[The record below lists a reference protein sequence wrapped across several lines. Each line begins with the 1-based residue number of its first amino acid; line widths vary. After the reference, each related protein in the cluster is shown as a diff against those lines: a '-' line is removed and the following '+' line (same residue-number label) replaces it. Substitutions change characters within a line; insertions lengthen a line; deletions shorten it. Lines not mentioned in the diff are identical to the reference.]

1 MDMQNTGRPG
11 LIQALKSSL
20 RCIPVPLKKSNPD
33 LILIIATLSLLS
45 IGLIMVY
52 SASAIWA
59 DYKFDDSFFFAK
71 RQMLFAGVGVVA
83 MFFIMNIDYWT
94 WRTWAKVLVIVCF
107 ILLIAVLIPGIG
119 KERNGAQS
127 WIGVGAFSIQPS
139 EFMKIAMIMFLA
151 KYLSERQKLITS
163 FRKGLLPSLS
173 LVFLAFGMIM
183 LQPDLGTGTVMI
195 GTCIVMIFIS
205 GARIS
210 HFVGLGL
217 LGVAGFV
224 GLILSAPYR
233 MKRITSFLD
242 PWQDPQNSGFQII
255 QSLFAIGPGG
265 LFGQGLGQ
273 SRQKFF
279 YLPEPQTDF
288 IFAILSEELG
298 FIGGSLVI
306 LLFALLLWR
315 GVRIA
320 LGAPDLYGSFLA
332 VGIIAMVAIQVM
344 INIGVVTGLMPV
356 TGITLPF
363 LSYGGSSLTLMLMAI
378 GVLLNISRY
387 SRY

>member
-1 MDMQNTGRPG
+1 M
-11 LIQALKSSL
+11 
-20 RCIPVPLKKSNPD
+20 PLKKSNPD
-33 LILIIATLSLLS
+33 LVLIIVTLSLLA

-59 DYKFDDSFFFAK
+59 TYKFEGDSFYFVK
-71 RQMLFAGVGVVA
+71 RQMLFAFVGVIA
-83 MFFIMNIDYWT
+83 MFFIMNVDYWT
-94 WRTWAKVLVIVCF
+94 WRTWSKVIIIVCFVLLVIV
-107 ILLIAVLIPGIG
+107 LVPGIG
-119 KERNGAQS
+119 MARNGSRS

-139 EFMKIAMIMFLA
+139 EFMKLAMIAFLA
-151 KYLSERQKLITS
+151 KFLAERQKLITS
-163 FRKGLLPSLS
+163 FKKGLLPSLGM
-173 LVFLAFGMIM
+173 VFLAFGLIM

-205 GARIS
+205 GARVS
-210 HFVGLGL
+210 HFVLLGL
-217 LGVAGFV
+217 IGVAGFV

-233 MKRITSFLD
+233 MKRITSFLNPWED
-242 PWQDPQNSGFQII
+242 PLGSGFQII
-255 QSLFAIGPGG
+255 QSLYAIGPGG
-265 LFGQGLGQ
+265 LFGLGLGQ

-298 FIGGSLVI
+298 FIGGTLVI

-315 GVRIA
+315 GIRIA
-320 LGAPDLYGSFLA
+320 LGAPDLYGSLIA

-344 INIGVVTGLMPV
+344 INIGVVIGLMPV

-363 LSYGGSSLTLMLMAI
+363 LSYGGSSLTLMLIAI

>member
-1 MDMQNTGRPG
+1 MPTKRT
-11 LIQALKSSL
+11 
-20 RCIPVPLKKSNPD
+20 NPD
-33 LILIIATLSLLS
+33 FILMIVTFTLLA

-52 SASAIWA
+52 SASAVWA
-59 DYKFDDSFFFAK
+59 EDKFHDSFFFAK
-71 RQMLFAGVGVVA
+71 RQTLFAVVGIAA
-83 MFFIMNIDYWT
+83 MFFIMNINYWT
-94 WRTWAKVLVIVCF
+94 WRTWAKTILIVCF
-107 ILLIAVLIPGIG
+107 VLLVLVLIPGIG
-119 KERNGAQS
+119 NERNGSRS

-139 EFMKIAMIMFLA
+139 EFMKLAMIAFLA

-163 FRKGLLPSLS
+163 FKKGLVPSLG
-173 LVFLAFGMIM
+173 LAFIAFAMIM

-195 GTCIVMIFIS
+195 GTCVVMIFIA

-210 HFVGLGL
+210 HFVFLGL
-217 LGVAGFV
+217 LGAAGFI
-224 GLILSAPYR
+224 GLIASAPYR
-233 MKRITSFLD
+233 MERITSFLD
-242 PWQDPQNSGFQII
+242 PWQDPLGSGFQII
-255 QSLFAIGPGG
+255 QSLYAIGPGG
-265 LFGQGLGQ
+265 LFGLGLGE

-298 FIGGSLVI
+298 FIGGSFI
-306 LLFALLLWR
+306 LLLFSLLLWR
-315 GVRIA
+315 GIRIA
-320 LGAPDLYGSFLA
+320 LGAPDLFGSFLA

>member
-1 MDMQNTGRPG
+1 
-11 LIQALKSSL
+11 
-20 RCIPVPLKKSNPD
+20 
-33 LILIIATLSLLS
+33 
-45 IGLIMVY
+45 MVY
-52 SASAIWA
+52 SASAVWA
-59 DYKFDDSFFFAK
+59 EYKFNDSFFFAK
-71 RQMLFAGVGVVA
+71 RQMLFAAVGIAA

-94 WRTWAKVLVIVCF
+94 WRTWAKVIIIICF
-107 ILLIAVLIPGIG
+107 VLLIIVLIPGIG
-119 KERNGAQS
+119 NERNGSRS

-139 EFMKIAMIMFLA
+139 EFMKLAMISFLA
-151 KYLSERQKLITS
+151 KFLSEKQKLITS
-163 FRKGLLPSLS
+163 FKKGLMPSLG
-173 LVFLAFGMIM
+173 LVFLAFGLIM
-183 LQPDLGTGTVMI
+183 LQPDLGTGTVMV
-195 GTCIVMIFIS
+195 GTCIVMIFIA
-205 GARIS
+205 GARIR
-210 HFVGLGL
+210 HFVFLGL
-217 LGVAGFV
+217 IGLSGFV
-224 GLILSAPYR
+224 GLVLSAPYR

-242 PWQDPQNSGFQII
+242 PWEDPLGSGFQII
-255 QSLFAIGPGG
+255 QSLYAIGPGG
-265 LFGQGLGQ
+265 LFGLGLGQ

-298 FIGGSLVI
+298 FIGGSFVI

-332 VGIIAMVAIQVM
+332 VGIVAMVAIQVM

-387 SRY
+387 SRF